1 MMRKTVVLWLLLV
14 GALPA
19 ARADEPALNRPLTE
33 PEQHG
38 QALFDRHCA
47 SCHPRIPVPGAVA
60 PAVSRE
66 SQGGQAELM
75 ADIIR
80 KGTPRMPGFTGR
92 LGDPEIDAIVQ
103 YLKTVPA
110 PEHTKLDAPA
120 PASVATS
127 AQQRG

>member
-1 MMRKTVVLWLLLV
+1 MMRKTVVLWLLLA

-19 ARADEPALNRPLTE
+19 ARADEPALNRPLTDA
-33 PEQHG
+33 EQHG

-47 SCHPRIPVPGAVA
+47 SCHPRVPVPGAVA

-80 KGTPRMPGFTGR
+80 KGTPRMPGFANR
-92 LGDPEIDAIVQ
+92 LGEADVQAIVQ

-110 PEHTKLDAPA
+110 PEHT
-120 PASVATS
+120 
-127 AQQRG
+127 